1 MDRKSLVIS
10 CLIFALCALTPMQAA
25 QDVKS
30 SGTYQLIEN
39 WAQLPAGETFGG
51 VSAVTTDPKGIV
63 HAFRRDGGDI
73 WTLDAAGMRTRV
85 WGQNSAKWTHG
96 IRVDRNGFI
105 WTTDGQGHQVKKWSP
120 DGQLLMTLGKYDV
133 AGDNTSQ
140 DLFNRPT
147 DVVVAPNGDFFI
159 SDGYVNSRV
168 VKFSKDGKFLKIIGG
183 SKGSEP
189 GQFNLPH
196 GIAMDTRGRL
206 LVADREN
213 SRVQIFDQEGKFL
226 DQWKHLGK
234 PYGLFVSDDGKVYVA
249 DGGTHKIWIANAADG
264 KVLDTIEGT
273 NQIHSVSVDPMGNV
287 YAASNLSK
295 YLRKYVKKAKTQ

>member
-1 MDRKSLVIS
+1 MRKPFVFSLLLLAGSAMTSIY
-10 CLIFALCALTPMQAA
+10 AG
-25 QDVKS
+25 QDVRS
-30 SGTYQLIEN
+30 SGSYQLVDN
-39 WAQLPAGETFGG
+39 WAQLPAGESFEG
-51 VSAVTTDPKGIV
+51 VSAVTTDPKGTV
-63 HAFRRDGGDI
+63 HAFRRDGGNI
-73 WTLDAAGMRTRV
+73 WTLDAAGKRIKI

-105 WTTDGQGHQVKKWSP
+105 WTTDGQGHQVKKWSS
-120 DGQLLMTLGKYDV
+120 DGGQLLMTLGKYEV
-133 AGDNTSQ
+133 PGDNTSQ

-168 VKFSKDGKFLKIIGG
+168 VKFDKEGRFLKIIGG
-183 SKGSEP
+183 TKGAEP

-196 GIAMDTRGRL
+196 GIAMDSRGRIM
-206 LVADREN
+206 VADREN

-234 PYGLFVSDDGKVYVA
+234 PYGLYVSGDDKLYVA
-249 DGGTHKIWIANAADG
+249 DGGTHKIWIVNASDG

-273 NQIHSVSVDPMGNV
+273 NQIHSVSVDPAGNV

-295 YLRKYVKKAKTQ
+295 YLRKYVKRSR